1 MSDEG
6 ETARLNKR
14 PGWGAMVASAIVA
27 PALGMPNIVT
37 PIVITTPGRISC
49 SIQVTALVAG
59 DDAIIELRQILG
71 GGVLFETVGFVQIIN
86 GNITVVTGAPF
97 WSLAV
102 VPTATVP
109 GIHWDLYAD
118 STTRFH
124 IQFTQTVGAVLRTI
138 NAVTNFISE
147 K

>member
-6 ETARLNKR
+6 EKATLNKK
-14 PGWGAMVASAIVA
+14 PGWGAMVASLITA
-27 PALGMPNIVT
+27 PGLGVPIDVN

-49 SIQVTALVAG
+49 SITVAALVAG

-71 GGVLFETVGFVQIIN
+71 GGVLFASVGFVQIIN
-86 GNITVVTGAPF
+86 GNITIVTGAPF

-102 VPTATVP
+102 VLAATVP
-109 GIHWDLYAD
+109 GLHWDIYAD
-118 STTRFH
+118 STTLFR
-124 IQFTQTVGAVLRTI
+124 IRFTQTLGPLKAI